1 MKPQRH
7 YLAVFFL
14 SFLWGVFG
22 VDRFYLGKV
31 GTGLLK
37 LLTFGGFGIWVAVD
51 LILIMGGKV
60 TDKQGRPLL
69 QYQEYKGFTRK
80 LVLWYGVI
88 LGTFI
93 LLGGLTLIAS
103 VYFVVTGILD
113 GTLFETLNGF
123 PQLTLPYG
131 QPLDPSL
138 LEDAGL

>member
-37 LLTFGGFGIWVAVD
+37 LLTIGGFGIWVAVD
-51 LILIMGGKV
+51 LILIMAGKV
-60 TDKQGRPLL
+60 TDKQGRALL

-113 GTLFETLNGF
+113 GTLFESLNGF